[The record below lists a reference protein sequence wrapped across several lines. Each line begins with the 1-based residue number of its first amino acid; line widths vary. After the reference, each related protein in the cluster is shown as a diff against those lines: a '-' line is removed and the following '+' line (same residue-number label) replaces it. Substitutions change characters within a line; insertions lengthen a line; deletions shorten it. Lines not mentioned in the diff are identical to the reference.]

1 MSTIRRELVYQA
13 AQNAN
18 ALVDYNIHK
27 DHHDQVEFMIQT
39 ILADSSLTEGEKTE
53 AIRLI
58 NKNYDLGKIIH
69 NSGTRRICENCNK
82 ECLATLYCEYCVQ
95 DYLKA
100 RFSNWTSGNNVID
113 NLIQKCQSEAF
124 GPSYIVEWIPYNN
137 LESIKYLTKGGFSK
151 IYTAGWINGPYEE
164 WDSKKQQLERTKVPG
179 IQNFVA
185 SVILKELE
193 NIEGASQSWFE
204 EAKLHLNI
212 SNKYPR
218 IIQCYGLTQNP
229 SKRNYMLV
237 MNKFNVDLREYL
249 LQNHN
254 QLMWKERIKIAFLIT
269 DALYCIHKENSIHRD
284 LHSGNILYSQFN
296 DSWCISDLGF
306 CGPVDK
312 SPKSIYGNLPYI
324 APEIISG
331 KKYTFASDIYSI
343 AMLMWEISSG
353 RPPFNNHE
361 NDYYLAMNIVN
372 GIRPRIVSGTPLEYK
387 NLMKQFNGIRPR
399 IVSGTPLEY
408 KNLMKQCW
416 DADPLKR
423 PDIGTLSDKLSEI
436 NALYQNTTNEIDAD
450 NTNNSEINYTSSTLF
465 STSKIHQFENF
476 PEPRNATEEEQEAF
490 HSKSYKYSIPYN
502 INEFNNSS
510 NQNYHNTSKSRSIS
524 KVLSKVFKKL
534 KINSKNDNFKEKTTQ
549 QQIKRQ
555 DHIDVNDMQIEEFV
569 SEQLVSQIEQN
580 NLTIIDNKNEV
591 NGKSKRIYSEDKKE
605 DLTDNDKSNKAK
617 FQYTQRNYISNYDE
631 NDISN
636 NPNLHSEDQDE
647 FEIPEDGF
655 E

>member
-27 DHHDQVEFMIQT
+27 DFHDQIEFMIQT
-39 ILADSSLTEGEKTE
+39 ILADSSLTEDEKTA

-58 NKNYDLGKIIH
+58 NKEYDRDKIIH
-69 NSGTRRICENCNK
+69 NSGTKKICENCNK

-100 RFSNWTSGNNVID
+100 RFSNWTSGNNDID
-113 NLIQKCQSEAF
+113 NLIQKYQSETL
-124 GPSYIVEWIPYNN
+124 GPDYIVEWIPYNN
-137 LESIKYLTKGGFSK
+137 LKNIEYLTKGGFSK

-218 IIQCYGLTQNP
+218 IIPCYGLTQNP
-229 SKRNYMLV
+229 SNRNYMLV
-237 MNKFNVDLREYL
+237 MNKFDVDLREYL

-254 QLMWKERIKIAFLIT
+254 QLTWKERIKIAFLIT
-269 DALYCIHKENSIHRD
+269 DALYWIHEENSIHRD
-284 LHSGNILYSQFN
+284 LHSGNILYSQF
-296 DSWCISDLGF
+296 DETWCISDLGF
-306 CGPVDK
+306 CGPADK
-312 SPKSIYGNLPYI
+312 SPKNIYGNLPYI

-331 KKYTFASDIYSI
+331 RKYTFASDIYSI

-353 RPPFNNHE
+353 RPPFNNYE

-372 GIRPRIVSGTPLEYK
+372 GIRPK
-387 NLMKQFNGIRPR
+387 

-423 PDIGTLSDKLSEI
+423 PDILTLRNKISEI
-436 NALYQNTTNEIDAD
+436 NASYKNTTNELDA
-450 NTNNSEINYTSSTLF
+450 NSNFETNNLETNYTSSRLF
-465 STSKIHQFENF
+465 TSKIHQFENF

-490 HSKSYKYSIPYN
+490 HSKSYKFSIPHN
-502 INEFNNSS
+502 INEFNNSI
-510 NQNYHNTSKSRSIS
+510 NRNYDNTPKSSSIS
-524 KVLSKVFKKL
+524 KVLSKVFMKL

-555 DHIDVNDMQIEEFV
+555 DHIDHVNDMQIEEFV

-580 NLTIIDNKNEV
+580 NLTII
-591 NGKSKRIYSEDKKE
+591 GKEEY
-605 DLTDNDKSNKAK
+605 
-617 FQYTQRNYISNYDE
+617 
-631 NDISN
+631 
-636 NPNLHSEDQDE
+636 
-647 FEIPEDGF
+647 
-655 E
+655 